1 MHKYR
6 QRLMNQVQI
15 ALDESRKE
23 QYKLWSPDGSDENRK
38 IIIT

>member
-1 MHKYR
+1 MLNYR

-23 QYKLWSPDGSDENRK
+23 QYRLWSPPANTNYQKDS
-38 IIIT
+38 T